1 MISAKGFGGRTVGSG
16 TIIVAICLGFSR
28 STSTSGVVTLGS
40 FFGVVG
46 VTGGG
51 VGDVDVGDAGD
62 KGDVGSYIMG
72 QKVTSYTG

>member
-16 TIIVAICLGFSR
+16 TITVAICLGFSR

-40 FFGVVG
+40 FFGGVG

-51 VGDVDVGDAGD
+51 V
-62 KGDVGSYIMG
+62 GDVGSYIMG